1 MGLTGRRTY
10 VGSHAVQ
17 IREVIAECVAAD
29 LPATLDTAL
38 PAATALGAEAYTS
51 EQVAPIPAV
60 LDTDSD
66 TRDGDAVKQLRQSRL
81 RRWQRQP

>member
-1 MGLTGRRTY
+1 MGLTGPRTY

-29 LPATLDTAL
+29 LPAALDAAF
-38 PAATALGAEAYTS
+38 PAAGALGAETYTS
-51 EQVAPIPAV
+51 DQVAPDPAV

-66 TRDGDAVKQLRQSRL
+66 TRDGDAVEHERRMRL
-81 RRWQRQP
+81 QRWQRQP